1 MLVLSRKD
9 GEKIIVGNSI
19 VVTVLK
25 AGEGRVRLGIE
36 APHEIPVYREE
47 IRRRSATSKPPIDSA
62 AKCRNKSK
70 SPFIPEFA

>member
-9 GEKIIVGNSI
+9 GEKIVVGNRV

-25 AGEGRVRLGIE
+25 ASGGRVRLGIE

-47 IRRRSATSKPPIDSA
+47 IRRRFGTSRSLKGKDVKRRANRS
-62 AKCRNKSK
+62 R
-70 SPFIPEFA
+70 FIPEFA